1 MSVYLEW
8 YVKHVEQ
15 EKNGRTAFLVVS
27 IKNTAARFTVYRKG
41 TEWHCPCDTTEYGD
55 GVTGTTVWV
64 EGSQESP
71 CPHVQRAYFYHRN
84 MLKRAEEMKQQVK
97 TMAEA
102 SKQTKKA
109 AASPS
114 TPLLETKKRKI
125 TLKD

>member
-1 MSVYLEW
+1 MSLYLEW

-41 TEWHCPCDTTEYGD
+41 TEWHCPCDTTE
-55 GVTGTTVWV
+55 GVAGTTVWI
-64 EGSQESP
+64 EGP
-71 CPHVQRAYFYHRN
+71 IAGACTHICRAYFYYRN
-84 MLKRAEEMKQQVK
+84 MLKHAEDMKQQVK

-109 AASPS
+109 AVSPS